1 MLCYIVHNQEWNVYV
16 LPHNYYESFISGH
29 KAACYEEWELN
40 TTSDRIRNLLG
51 EEKTFSPD
59 EVRKILNSDSQE
71 IKKLCKQVCVSPK
84 RDNTG
89 KTFFLKNDV
98 EILKKIK
105 ELHEKSE
112 ELMQQQASTA
122 LMVQD
127 PIQEQVIN
135 SLTEIAS
142 LSDSI
147 VSSKN
152 EIIDR
157 ISKLIDEKL
166 DGMDEVVVE
175 LIRSKTE
182 NERLKQKLNQLTKEN
197 FKLKNELESYRPV
210 KFGLYMKIK
219 PSSNQ
224 PNLF

>member
-1 MLCYIVHNQEWNVYV
+1 M
-16 LPHNYYESFISGH
+16 S
-29 KAACYEEWELN
+29 
-40 TTSDRIRNLLG
+40 TTDNRIKNLLG

-122 LMVQD
+122 LMLQDPVQD
-127 PIQEQVIN
+127 EIVS
-135 SLTEIAS
+135 SLTEITS
-142 LSDSI
+142 ISKSI

-152 EIIDR
+152 EIIDS

-197 FKLKNELESYRPV
+197 FRLKNEIESYKPV
-210 KFGLYMKIK
+210 KFGLYLKTK
-219 PSSNQ
+219 PSKLNQ